1 LTLCSYIDNIG
12 SYMNIGQ
19 LEKLRCAFPK
29 LTEANQFYIL
39 GLVEGLKQAQG
50 KISGKLLIKTQ
61 DSYIEQKKSL

>member
-1 LTLCSYIDNIG
+1 
-12 SYMNIGQ
+12 MNIGQ